1 MPTTPEQK
9 VKKEV
14 LKYLRA
20 QGHGCYPHKTGA
32 TWDAKLGIYRSMSA
46 DTGTVGESDLLVF
59 DKNNP
64 TQPIWVELKS
74 ATGKLRP
81 DQVLFKKLV
90 EEWGHTFVVVRG
102 KEDCKKMGL

>member
-64 TQPIWVELKS
+64 TMPIWVELKS

-81 DQVLFKKLV
+81 DQIIFKKMV
-90 EEWGHTFVVVRG
+90 EEWGHKFIVARSA
-102 KEDCKKMGL
+102 KDLEEFGL